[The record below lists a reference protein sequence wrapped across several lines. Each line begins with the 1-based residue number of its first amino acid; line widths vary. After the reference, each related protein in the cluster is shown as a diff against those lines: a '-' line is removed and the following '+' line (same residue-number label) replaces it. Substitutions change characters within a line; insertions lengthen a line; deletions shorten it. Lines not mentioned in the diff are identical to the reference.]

1 MIKNYSDTFCKIL
14 SISWLILGATLLRAQ
29 EPKIFSRADFDLKGR
44 VKSCLV
50 ITDYGKEEFEF
61 NEAGLLTKSVT
72 RFNEK
77 DYDVTYY
84 KYQGDELIERRN
96 ENYRD
101 GLFDKYT
108 SIAHIYEID
117 TLENRKVTER
127 ILSYAKEFLDQY
139 EYLYDEENRLVKI
152 TRSNNEGI
160 DETKIEYT
168 TYKDE
173 NTQSTYLNGSLL
185 RSVRTSAKKKK
196 GIDYKLVLTKD
207 FIQGIPSKA
216 VEALYDKEGK
226 LISEQEF
233 QYDES
238 KKSFKP
244 SSLINYSYNENGL
257 LSATARTS
265 GSLEERKE
273 YIYQFDGGAD
283 GNWIKQII
291 TPENSYTT
299 RRIVYFEPLEAEVEE

>member
-1 MIKNYSDTFCKIL
+1 MTKNYSDTFCKFL
-14 SISWLILGATLLRAQ
+14 SLSLLLMGAGVLYSQ

-61 NEAGLLTKSVT
+61 NEEGLLTKSVT

-84 KYQGDELIERRN
+84 KYQEGELIERRN

-108 SIAHIYEID
+108 SIAHLYEID
-117 TLENRKVTER
+117 TLENRKVVER
-127 ILSYAKEFLDQY
+127 ILSYNQEFLDQY
-139 EYLYDEENRLVKI
+139 EYVYDEENRLVQI
-152 TRSNNEGI
+152 NRSNNEGL

-168 TYKDE
+168 TYKNE
-173 NTQSTYLNGSLL
+173 NTESTYLNGSLL
-185 RSVRTSAKKKK
+185 KSIRTSVKKKN
-196 GIDYKLVLTKD
+196 GVDHELVLTKD
-207 FIQGIPSKA
+207 YIQGIPSKA
-216 VEALYDKEGK
+216 VEALYDKDGK

-233 QYDES
+233 QYDET
-238 KKSFKP
+238 KKSFQP
-244 SSLINYSYNENGL
+244 STRINYSYDENGL
-257 LSATARTS
+257 LSIIDRNS
-265 GSLEERKE
+265 ESLEEHKE
-273 YIYQFDGGAD
+273 YIYQFDGRAE

-299 RRIVYFEPLEAEVEE
+299 RKITYFEPLEAEVEE

>member
-1 MIKNYSDTFCKIL
+1 MTKNYSDTFCKFL
-14 SISWLILGATLLRAQ
+14 SLSLLLMGTGLLYSQ
-29 EPKIFSRADFDLKGR
+29 EPKIFNRADFDLKGR

-50 ITDYGKEEFEF
+50 ITDYGKEGFEF
-61 NEAGLLTKSVT
+61 NEDGLLTKSVT
-72 RFNEK
+72 RFNDK

-84 KYQGDELIERRN
+84 KYQEGELIERRN

-108 SIAHIYEID
+108 SIAHLYEID
-117 TLENRKVTER
+117 TLENRKVVER
-127 ILSYAKEFLDQY
+127 ILSYNQEFLDQY
-139 EYLYDEENRLVKI
+139 EYVYDEENRLVQI
-152 TRSNNEGI
+152 NRSNNEGL

-185 RSVRTSAKKKK
+185 KSIRTSTKKKN
-196 GIDYKLVLTKD
+196 GIDHKLILTKD
-207 FIQGIPSKA
+207 FIQGIPNKA
-216 VEALYDKEGK
+216 VEALYDQAGK

-238 KKSFKP
+238 KKSFQP
-244 SSLINYSYNENGL
+244 SSLINYSYDEKGL
-257 LSATARTS
+257 LSVADRNS
-265 GSLEERKE
+265 GSQEDRKE
-273 YIYQFDGGAD
+273 YIYQFDGSAE

-299 RRIVYFEPLEAEVEE
+299 RKITYFEPLEAEVEE